1 MEKFYI
7 VTNEKFLKEIDDYRK
22 HEEERRTLANN
33 FFENKGIAGKERI

>member
-22 HEEERRTLANN
+22 HGEERRTLVNI
-33 FFENKGIAGKERI
+33 FF